1 LSWHDLPTLVRYR
14 HQALYLDS
22 VLALTRSEALGL
34 SGIAAHLNPLRGVYT
49 GVCSPGRSGPKGSR
63 RLFGQVRYVMGTRTA
78 RLAFLLP
85 ADGLNAISLPALLEH
100 LTLKAGKWGAFHFL
114 AEVDEHTTAFEGL
127 RRASF
132 SVYAWQRIWR
142 LPGEPPAGP
151 SGGNGTGGRCW
162 QPVQDSDTIAV
173 RSLYQSLV
181 PSLVQPM
188 EGVLEKRLHGLVCVG
203 TSPRAHPGSIQAYV
217 ELISGPRGIWVQPYV
232 HPDIQ
237 DPRGL
242 IADLVPHIP
251 GFAGGKAGGRRTRP
265 IYVCVR
271 SYQSWLELALQEL
284 EADTGPRQAL
294 LVKHLA
300 ISQRATQAL
309 RIPGLENGR
318 AEPSAPLARVDPRE

>member
-1 LSWHDLPTLVRYR
+1 
-14 HQALYLDS
+14 
-22 VLALTRSEALGL
+22 
-34 SGIAAHLNPLRGVYT
+34 
-49 GVCSPGRSGPKGSR
+49 
-63 RLFGQVRYVMGTRTA
+63 MGARTA

-100 LTLKAGKWGAFHFL
+100 LTLQAGKWGAFHFL

-142 LPGEPPAGP
+142 LPDQPPASA
-151 SGGNGTGGRCW
+151 SGGDGTGGRCW
-162 QPVQDSDTIAV
+162 QPARDHDTIAI

-188 EGVLEKRLHGLVCVG
+188 EGVLEKRPRGWVCVENPPH
-203 TSPRAHPGSIQAYV
+203 SHPGSIQAYV
-217 ELISGPRGIWVQPYV
+217 EIISGPRGTWVQPYV

-242 IADLVPHIP
+242 IADLIPHISAA
-251 GFAGGKAGGRRTRP
+251 AGPPSSARRTVGRTRP
-265 IYVCVR
+265 VYVCVR
-271 SYQSWLELALQEL
+271 SYQSWLELALHEL
-284 EADTGPRQAL
+284 EAATGPRQAL
-294 LVKHLA
+294 MVKHLA

-309 RIPGLENGR
+309 RIPSLENGR
-318 AEPSAPLARVDPRE
+318 AEPSAPIARAGNGRIDPGD

>member
-1 LSWHDLPTLVRYR
+1 MLRYR
-14 HQALYLDS
+14 HQTLCLDS
-22 VLALTRSEALGL
+22 SLALTRGESLGL
-34 SGIAAHLNPLRGVYT
+34 SGITANLNPLQGVYT
-49 GVCSPGRSGPKGSR
+49 GVCSPGKHGRRSGGSSGP
-63 RLFGQVRYVMGTRTA
+63 LFGQIRYVLGARTA

-85 ADGLNAISLPALLEH
+85 ADRLNAISLPALLEH
-100 LTLKAGKWGAFHFL
+100 LTIQAGKWGAFHFL

-142 LPGEPPAGP
+142 LPGEPPAV
-151 SGGNGTGGRCW
+151 SSTGNGTVGRCW
-162 QPVQDSDTIAV
+162 QPVRDSDTIAV

-188 EGVLEKRLHGLVCVG
+188 EGVLEKRLRGLVCVE
-203 TSPRAHPGSIQAYV
+203 TPPHAHPGSIQAYV
-217 ELISGPRGIWVQPYV
+217 EIVSGPRGIWVQPYV

-251 GFAGGKAGGRRTRP
+251 RFTSGSHSRP

-294 LVKHLA
+294 MVKHLA

-309 RIPGLENGR
+309 RIPSLENGR
-318 AEPSAPLARVDPRE
+318 PEPSAPIVRLDRSRIDPRK